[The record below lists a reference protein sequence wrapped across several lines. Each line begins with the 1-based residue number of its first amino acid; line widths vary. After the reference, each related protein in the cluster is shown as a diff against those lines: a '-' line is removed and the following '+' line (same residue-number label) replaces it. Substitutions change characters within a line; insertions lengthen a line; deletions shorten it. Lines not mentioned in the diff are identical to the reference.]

1 MTSGRGIPEYRG
13 GMSPRNE
20 MSLLFQRLASM
31 LLPGRV
37 AQLDLKNA
45 YARVEMKDTKGKGVM
60 TDWLRW
66 MEDTAGDDREWSPPS
81 IGETVMV
88 FSPSGDLNNAIIWG
102 SINTTGL
109 PPICDSAFIR
119 RKTWGKPPTES
130 FFDYPFWEVDKTKEK
145 THVWNYLPSKGEFRH
160 EIGDK
165 VLVHWTEEFLMWRI
179 GNTQY
184 ILKDGSAVLTIA
196 DDIKDPKQRVEIRA
210 DLDKVEVHANH
221 EASVVVQRYDPFK
234 EQIAKV
240 EVQVGDKS
248 ALIVEN
254 DRIRAAYDDDASLVL
269 SGNTAV
275 LESKKAKAKLSLM
288 SGASSMCL
296 DGVSVRCLPQLATL
310 GMAGSEISVLPTSV
324 VIGTSSL
331 LIPQNVSSPAP
342 LGVGA
347 VWQTGPLAA
356 IPHPTIKQKPQQAK
370 ARWPLAES
378 KGPKYPRTGKPKE

>member
-31 LLPGRV
+31 LLPGKV
-37 AQLDLKNA
+37 VQLDLKNA
-45 YARVEMKDTKGKGVM
+45 YARVSMIDTKGKGVV
-60 TDWLRW
+60 TDWIRW

-81 IGETVMV
+81 IGELVLV
-88 FSPSGDLNNAIIWG
+88 FSPSGDLNNGIIWG
-102 SINTTGL
+102 SINTTDL
-109 PPICDSAFIR
+109 PPICTSASTR

-130 FFDYPFWEVDKTKEK
+130 FFDYPFWELEKTKDR

-165 VLVHWTEEFLMWRI
+165 VLVHWTEDFLMWRI

-184 ILKDGSAVLTIA
+184 ILKDGSAVVTIA

-210 DLDKVEVHANH
+210 DLDKVEIHANH
-221 EASVVVQRYDPFK
+221 EASVVVQRYDPLK
-234 EQIAKV
+234 EQPAKV
-240 EVQVGDKS
+240 EAQVGEKT
-248 ALIVEN
+248 ALILEN

-275 LESKKAKAKLSLM
+275 LESKKAKAKLALM
-288 SGASSMCL
+288 SGVSSLCL
-296 DGVSVRCLPQLATL
+296 DGVSVRCLPQFAAI
-310 GMAGSEISVLPTSV
+310 GMAGSEMSVIPTAISMGTALLV
-324 VIGTSSL
+324 V
-331 LIPQNVSSPAP
+331 PQNVTSPAP
-342 LGVGA
+342 LGVGSPYQA
-347 VWQTGPLAA
+347 GPLAA
-356 IPHPTIKQKPQQAK
+356 IAHPTIKQTPQQAK
-370 ARWPLAES
+370 ARWPLEES